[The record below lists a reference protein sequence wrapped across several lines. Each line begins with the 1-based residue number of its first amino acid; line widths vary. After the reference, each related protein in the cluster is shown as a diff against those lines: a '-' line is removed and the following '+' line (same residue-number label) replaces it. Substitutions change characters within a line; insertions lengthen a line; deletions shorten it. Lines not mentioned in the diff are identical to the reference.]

1 MSDTF
6 YLTFPGLLPD
16 SFNKIGA
23 SGNWRAWQAK
33 KKQWEARLVDML
45 CAQAVPQ
52 HTGMFARTTAI
63 LTVPDK
69 RRRDAGNF
77 GVVLEKA
84 LGDALQRAGVIED
97 DTPEYWSWTSVT
109 FSHEPRVKATT
120 IVLSLTDP
128 LMDVMFGEAA

>member
-6 YLTFPGLLPD
+6 YLTFPGILPD
-16 SFNKIGA
+16 SFNRIGA

-33 KKQWEARLVDML
+33 KKEWEARIADML
-45 CAQAVPQ
+45 RVQGVPM

-63 LTVPDK
+63 LTVPDR

-84 LGDALQRAGVIED
+84 LGDALQRCGVIPD
-97 DTPEYWSWTSVT
+97 DTPEHWSWTSVT
-109 FSHEPRVKATT
+109 FSHDPRQKATT
-120 IVLSLTDP
+120 IVVSLTDP
-128 LMDVMFGEAA
+128 LMDVMFEAA